1 MAYRDE
7 DLEAVDYDRAMTING
22 FVMMDVE
29 KNVKRDR
36 SKFRSDAE
44 YRIYLE
50 SWKDEKESLDR
61 LAKLRTNNG

>member
-50 SWKDEKESLDR
+50 SWKH
-61 LAKLRTNNG
+61 